1 MTAIPPVVP
10 DLASDTDTSNFDDV
24 EKEDSPTETFQVP
37 KAFAGNQ
44 LPFIGFSFNRDYQ
57 WVVVSAVGFHSCVCV
72 ICCWSLLLIAHTRCK
87 LNFLHSAA
95 CTCHHVIRLRKVLLL
110 RLIVALDSVQLS
122 NDLKIDLLWFNGLQW
137 VQCIWRTP
145 WKLRSSCEYL
155 AQLDCTAPY
164 DTTHISHMTWLW

>member
-57 WVVVSAVGFHSCVCV
+57 
-72 ICCWSLLLIAHTRCK
+72 
-87 LNFLHSAA
+87 
-95 CTCHHVIRLRKVLLL
+95 
-110 RLIVALDSVQLS
+110 
-122 NDLKIDLLWFNGLQW
+122 
-137 VQCIWRTP
+137 
-145 WKLRSSCEYL
+145 
-155 AQLDCTAPY
+155 
-164 DTTHISHMTWLW
+164 